1 MERRT
6 TPQSA
11 ALTAK
16 VNRPEGT
23 REGGLGRPLTRGA
36 KELCVYSGR
45 KHKLRKMRFVRARV
59 LVLAFGLGILL
70 CLIWVRS
77 MDKPEGGVVP
87 VVSVTYEA
95 VEHGP

>member
-1 MERRT
+1 MDFQPNTLVPVRHERR
-6 TPQSA
+6 
-11 ALTAK
+11 K
-16 VNRPEGT
+16 
-23 REGGLGRPLTRGA
+23 
-36 KELCVYSGR
+36 
-45 KHKLRKMRFVRARV
+45 RKMRFVRARV

>member
-1 MERRT
+1 MDFQMEALVPVRHERR
-6 TPQSA
+6 
-11 ALTAK
+11 K
-16 VNRPEGT
+16 
-23 REGGLGRPLTRGA
+23 
-36 KELCVYSGR
+36 
-45 KHKLRKMRFVRARV
+45 RKMRFVRARV

-95 VEHGP
+95 VEHGS